1 MDSEVEAILPIQA
14 KFVTQKLLKI
24 EIQLQS
30 NIQDLRNCTGTRK
43 DIDIDQ
49 LNFAARK
56 LIHEIKT
63 SIDVS
68 MPIYVLLL
76 IILK

>member
-1 MDSEVEAILPIQA
+1 MDREVEAILPIQA

-43 DIDIDQ
+43 DIDQ

-76 IILK
+76 IIVK